1 MNWKEHQLSGSPG
14 CPVSSSDRLQAS
26 WNLCLRFLLSKAK
39 LEMPTPQGGGCGE
52 AWSRVPVSPRG
63 SPCGNRP
70 VFPFGLPALPH
81 LVPPLPLLQIQ
92 KHRKQLKAEE
102 QWQRRQH
109 VFRRDVSTRR
119 SAYAFS
125 HQRGYAD
132 LISSGRSIRKKRSP
146 LDGVIADASAA
157 YRRTAESWGAGSR
170 VTCRTTVT
178 RRKRLCLF
186 LMRDWELF
194 VKNWTCH
201 GDAEDKNLF
210 SKRLGFA
217 VAIVQPKETFRKV
230 RLFRCWYFIM
240 IQSEHFKLRLNLG
253 QENLKT
259 SSISVQMV
267 SFYKISKLF
276 LSGSFVRNFPEAPFS
291 SWSLPYITKTL

>member
-1 MNWKEHQLSGSPG
+1 
-14 CPVSSSDRLQAS
+14 
-26 WNLCLRFLLSKAK
+26 
-39 LEMPTPQGGGCGE
+39 MPTPQGGGCGE
-52 AWSRVPVSPRG
+52 AWSRVPVSSRG
-63 SPCGNRP
+63 SLCGHRSA
-70 VFPFGLPALPH
+70 FPFGL
-81 LVPPLPLLQIQ
+81 PPLPLLQIQ

-109 VFRRDVSTRR
+109 VFRRNVSTRR

-146 LDGVIADASAA
+146 LDGVIADGSAA
-157 YRRTAESWGAGSR
+157 YRRTVESWGTGSR
-170 VTCRTTVT
+170 VTCRTTIAW
-178 RRKRLCLF
+178 RKRLCLF

-201 GDAEDKNLF
+201 EDAEDKNLF

-217 VAIVQPKETFRKV
+217 VAIVQPKKTFWKV
-230 RLFRCWYFIM
+230 RLFRCWCFIM
-240 IQSEHFKLRLNLG
+240 IQSEHFNLG
-253 QENLKT
+253 QKNLKT
-259 SSISVQMV
+259 SSISVQML

-276 LSGSFVRNFPEAPFS
+276 LSGIFVRNSPEAPFS
-291 SWSLPYITKTL
+291 SWSLPYYNKDLIIAMTEDSWMFIS